1 VRMVALSRVAMTAL
15 LLIAAVVFGPHAGAH
30 NRSQSF
36 SSWAISDGTVEVLF
50 SVKSRE
56 VTRLPPLEGNLL
68 SLDELFTAHLGK
80 TVSVATPQGDCR
92 AVGAPR
98 ALSAAPGYVRVKWG
112 FDCKG
117 ADSTTLQIDS
127 FFAVAPSHVHYARIA
142 IDEGLPTEL
151 LFTEEKREQTVR
163 ARISQMDSFYR
174 AFVQYLQL
182 GVEHIFGGADHI
194 AFLLALLLLFR
205 RLRDVVW
212 VVSGFTVGHS
222 VTLSLAALGLVVPD
236 VSVVEAMIGFTI
248 ALVAVEN
255 IGAITGTNRQLGYGL
270 AVLLLAMALVSLV
283 WDRGL
288 PLLALCGLLIFTL
301 AYMPLSGDKH
311 FAIRMRPLL
320 TLVFGMIHGFGFAS
334 VLVEI
339 GLPQDRLLAALAGF
353 NIGVELGQIAIVST
367 VWFSSRWLIKSGL
380 IQNYRPAFDT
390 GSAALCGLGLFWFV
404 SRSFMPL

>member
-1 VRMVALSRVAMTAL
+1 MMTGL
-15 LLIAAVVFGPHAGAH
+15 LLISTLVFGPHALAH

-36 SSWAISDGTVEVLF
+36 SSWTISDGAAEVLF
-50 SVKSRE
+50 TVKSRE

-80 TVSVATPQGDCR
+80 TVSVATQQGYCQ
-92 AVGAPR
+92 AAGAPR
-98 ALSAAPGYVRVKWG
+98 ALPAAPGYVRVKWG

-127 FFAVAPSHVHYARIA
+127 FFTVAPSHVHYARIA
-142 IDEGLPTEL
+142 IDDGLPREL

-174 AFVQYLQL
+174 AFVQYLEL

-205 RLRDVVW
+205 RLRDLVW

-222 VTLSLAALGLVVPD
+222 ITLSLAALGLVVPD

-248 ALVAVEN
+248 ALVAAEN
-255 IGAITGTNRQLGYGL
+255 IGAITGTNRQFGYGL
-270 AVLLLAMALVSLV
+270 AIVLLTMALVSLV
-283 WDRGL
+283 WGRGL

-301 AYMPLSGDKH
+301 AYMPLSGDKQ

-353 NIGVELGQIAIVST
+353 NIGVELGQVVIVST
-367 VWFSSRWLIKSGL
+367 VWFSSRWIIKSGL
-380 IQNYRPAFDT
+380 VRSYRTAFDSV
-390 GSAALCGLGLFWFV
+390 SAALCGLGLFWFV
-404 SRSFMPL
+404 SRSFVQL

>member
-1 VRMVALSRVAMTAL
+1 
-15 LLIAAVVFGPHAGAH
+15 
-30 NRSQSF
+30 
-36 SSWAISDGTVEVLF
+36 
-50 SVKSRE
+50 
-56 VTRLPPLEGNLL
+56 
-68 SLDELFTAHLGK
+68 
-80 TVSVATPQGDCR
+80 VATQQGYCQ
-92 AVGAPR
+92 AAGAPR
-98 ALSAAPGYVRVKWG
+98 ALPAAPGYVRVKWG

-127 FFAVAPSHVHYARIA
+127 FFTVAPSHVHYARIA
-142 IDEGLPTEL
+142 IDDGLPREL

-174 AFVQYLQL
+174 AFVQYLEL

-205 RLRDVVW
+205 RLRDLVW

-222 VTLSLAALGLVVPD
+222 ITLSLAALGLVVPD

-248 ALVAVEN
+248 ALVAAEN
-255 IGAITGTNRQLGYGL
+255 IGAITGTNRQFGYGL
-270 AVLLLAMALVSLV
+270 AIVLLTMALVSLV
-283 WDRGL
+283 WGRGL

-301 AYMPLSGDKH
+301 AYMPLSGDKQ

-353 NIGVELGQIAIVST
+353 NIGVELGQVVIVST
-367 VWFSSRWLIKSGL
+367 VWFSSRWIIKSGL
-380 IQNYRPAFDT
+380 VRSYRTAFDSV
-390 GSAALCGLGLFWFV
+390 SAALCGLGLFWFV
-404 SRSFMPL
+404 SRSFVQL